1 MGSMT
6 PDLLSLVLPLR
17 LEAAPQGQDLPRW
30 WGRAAH
36 ALLLKAVGEQDPAL
50 AQRLH
55 DAEGPRP
62 FTASTLIGPT
72 RQGRLDPEA
81 VYRLRF
87 TGLTPEVS
95 QALLT
100 ARREGLLA
108 PDHLLDLAGWTFR
121 VLPDP
126 EEADDPWQAATT
138 YQELSADLLTAR
150 AAPARTW
157 TLLLAAPTTF
167 HVAGK
172 HVPFPMPGWVF
183 GSLLNKWNAF
193 APVTFPPE
201 ARRYAEEVVAVT
213 RYQLSTRA
221 VPLKG
226 GALRIGA
233 VGRVTYRAL
242 SYDRYWMSVME
253 VLARFA
259 LFAGVGA
266 GAAYGLGQA
275 RYEEG
280 GARSAVRRAP

>member
-1 MGSMT
+1 MT

-17 LEAAPQGQDLPRW
+17 ALEAEPPEGQALPRW

-36 ALLLKAVGEQDPAL
+36 ALFLKAVGEQDPAL

-55 DAEGPRP
+55 DEEGPRP
-62 FTASTLIGPT
+62 FTASSLIGPT
-72 RQGRLDPEA
+72 RGGQLDPQA

-87 TGLTPEVS
+87 TALTPQVV
-95 QALLT
+95 QALQA
-100 ARREGLLA
+100 ARASGLLA
-108 PDHLLDLAGWTFR
+108 PGRQVVLAGIPFGI
-121 VLPDP
+121 LPD
-126 EEADDPWQAATT
+126 EALGETSDPWQAATT
-138 YQELSADLLTAR
+138 YQALSADLLTAQ
-150 AAPARTW
+150 AAPARSW
-157 TLLLAAPTTF
+157 TLLFASPTTF

-183 GSLLNKWNAF
+183 GSLLAKWNAF

-201 ARRYAEEVVAVT
+201 ARRYAEEMVAVA

-221 VPLKG
+221 VPLKE

-233 VGRVTYRAL
+233 VGRATYRAL

-266 GAAYGLGQA
+266 GTAHGLGQV
-275 RYEEG
+275 RWEE
-280 GARSAVRRAP
+280 